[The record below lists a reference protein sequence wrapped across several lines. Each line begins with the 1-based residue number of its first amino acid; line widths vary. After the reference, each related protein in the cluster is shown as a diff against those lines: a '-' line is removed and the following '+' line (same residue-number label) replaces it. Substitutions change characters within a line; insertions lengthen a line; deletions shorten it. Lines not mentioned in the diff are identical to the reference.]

1 MPKVR
6 RQKIPPTVLEHLRT
20 RMRER
25 EIAVG
30 QMGLLAQWLD
40 TDPEVPAGRWFKRFS
55 GMIVCGDGE
64 LVTTFLRLGQ
74 VAAGEEVR

>member
-1 MPKVR
+1 
-6 RQKIPPTVLEHLRT
+6 
-20 RMRER
+20 
-25 EIAVG
+25 
-30 QMGLLAQWLD
+30 MGLLAQWLD

>member
-1 MPKVR
+1 MW
-6 RQKIPPTVLEHLRT
+6 
-20 RMRER
+20 
-25 EIAVG
+25 
-30 QMGLLAQWLD
+30 LLAQWLD

>member
-1 MPKVR
+1 
-6 RQKIPPTVLEHLRT
+6 
-20 RMRER
+20 
-25 EIAVG
+25 
-30 QMGLLAQWLD
+30 MGLLAQWLD

-74 VAAGEEVR
+74 VPTGEEMR